1 MAISRRLRQGG
12 HNKNLDLRIKKRFI
26 WKCTDADLDVDPAG
40 VVEHTLNLQHKG
52 GPMASKLISSKEN
65 KRRTLAQENFEFRRL
80 MEEHQQL
87 EASLK
92 QFESKKYL
100 TQEEELQR
108 KKLQKQKLRGKDKME
123 ELLMFG

>member
-1 MAISRRLRQGG
+1 
-12 HNKNLDLRIKKRFI
+12 
-26 WKCTDADLDVDPAG
+26 
-40 VVEHTLNLQHKG
+40 
-52 GPMASKLISSKEN
+52 MASKLISSKEN